1 MSFRDLE
8 LKPEYRSKLSN
19 VVKDFYN
26 PVLRQAVQ
34 YRRAVGFFSSS
45 ALVSMTAGI
54 CGLVENGG
62 TIQLI
67 ASPRLLPEDIDA
79 INDGLKRRDDVIK
92 EALLR
97 ELHEPKGRFEEVR
110 LNLLSNLIAAGRM
123 EIKIAFMEDDN
134 TIGMFHE
141 KLGLMY
147 DAEGNTIAFSGS
159 MNETANSF
167 SNNYEA
173 IDVYASWLHD
183 SDRVLM
189 KQSAFNHNFRVF

>member
-8 LKPEYRSKLSN
+8 IKPEYRSKIVN

-45 ALVSMTAGI
+45 ALLSMTVGI
-54 CGLVENGG
+54 CGLIDNGG
-62 TIQLI
+62 TIQMI
-67 ASPRLLPEDIDA
+67 ASPHLTPDDIDA

-97 ELHEPKGRFEEVR
+97 ELREPKGKFEEAR
-110 LNLLSNLIAAGRM
+110 LNLLSNLIATGRM

-147 DAEGNTIAFSGS
+147 DAEGNIIAFSGS
-159 MNETANSF
+159 MNESANAF

-173 IDVYASWLHD
+173 IDVYASWLND

-189 KQSAFNHNFRVF
+189 KQAACNAMWAD